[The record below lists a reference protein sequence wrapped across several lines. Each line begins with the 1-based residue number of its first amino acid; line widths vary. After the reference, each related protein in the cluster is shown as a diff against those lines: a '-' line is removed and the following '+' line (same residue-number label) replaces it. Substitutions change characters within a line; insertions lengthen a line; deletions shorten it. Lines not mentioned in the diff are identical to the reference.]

1 MSSLIRDEAELS
13 SWDEETDV
21 VVVGLGAA
29 GAAATL
35 EAARAGAETLVLIRD
50 SPHEVDG
57 SGEPF
62 FGAAILGL
70 HYRRVKWEIHLSMWA
85 TTDIIDED
93 ELTAAPDP
101 DATFGVIT
109 FGYRFGE
116 PRAAAR

>member
-1 MSSLIRDEAELS
+1 MPRRTDKKSTFYGSLVLRA
-13 SWDEETDV
+13 T
-21 VVVGLGAA
+21 
-29 GAAATL
+29 AAAHAL
-35 EAARAGAETLVLIRD
+35 YINGGWFRD